1 MNLDTDRIAGLF
13 IAGLGLALLLVVFP
27 IQIEAGDGGSI
38 DPNTVPN
45 AIAAFLVVCG
55 ILLAIK
61 KGEQTKRDVKELM
74 LVLLYLAIIA
84 ASLFAIS
91 YFGFLVVSLPG
102 VSNYA
107 DLWRTTSL
115 LAGVRLFGNAS
126 SYLVFGN
133 TRSRALATLRLIDG

>member
-13 IAGLGLALLLVVFP
+13 IAGFGLALLLVVFP
-27 IQIEAGDGGSI
+27 IQIEAGDDGSI

-45 AIAAFLVVCG
+45 GIAAFLVVCG

-61 KGEQTKRDVKELM
+61 KASRPRETFKELM

-91 YFGFLVVSLPG
+91 YFGFLVVSP
-102 VSNYA
+102 S
-107 DLWRTTSL
+107 WRWQSC
-115 LAGVRLFGNAS
+115 
-126 SYLVFGN
+126 
-133 TRSRALATLRLIDG
+133 